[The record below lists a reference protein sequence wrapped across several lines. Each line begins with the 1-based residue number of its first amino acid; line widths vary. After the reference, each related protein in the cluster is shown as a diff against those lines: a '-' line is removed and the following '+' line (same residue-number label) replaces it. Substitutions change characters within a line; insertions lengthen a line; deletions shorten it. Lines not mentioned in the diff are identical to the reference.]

1 MIFHLRPY
9 LPSTAPKK
17 GDGPCSRRSRA
28 TTSSAFCPA
37 GEYQLSTDEQSPL
50 GRPPSP

>member
-1 MIFHLRPY
+1 MISQLRPY
-9 LPSTAPKK
+9 LPSNAPKRMT
-17 GDGPCSRRSRA
+17 GRARDGSRA
-28 TTSSAFCPA
+28 TSTSAFCPA

>member
-1 MIFHLRPY
+1 MIFQLRPY
-9 LPSTAPKK
+9 LPGT
-17 GDGPCSRRSRA
+17 GPNWMTGRAREGHA
-28 TTSSAFCPA
+28 TTSSACCPA